1 VFLQTAGGAAVTVA
15 MRMSAD
21 LIWRLRIC
29 MHMRVLL
36 ATLLND

>member
-1 VFLQTAGGAAVTVA
+1 

-36 ATLLND
+36 ATLLNDSMNVCAYGNSLA